1 MQVYTL
7 ATDAYEFP
15 GKIYR
20 LYGPYALK
28 ANKTGVLVK
37 TGESLSGEL
46 P

>member
-1 MQVYTL
+1 MQLHTL
-7 ATDAYEFP
+7 PTDAYGFP
-15 GKIYR
+15 GKMYT

-28 ANKTGVLVK
+28 ANNTGVVVK